1 MCVCVGRQTAAS
13 RVLSATFPALQVH
26 ENVTDLVG
34 LQSSLEKTCTLRA
47 FAQLLVRIQ
56 SPSETRARAPE
67 TSGGRY
73 SLEQI
78 LGKDERNVPMVLALF
93 DAALAKIKANDK
105 AHVAFCVSG
114 IIACLVCYGVLQVRA
129 KDPRSDPC
137 CC

>member
-1 MCVCVGRQTAAS
+1 MKRK
-13 RVLSATFPALQVH
+13 
-26 ENVTDLVG
+26 VTDAP
-34 LQSSLEKTCTLRA
+34 LEKTCTLRA

-67 TSGGRY
+67 TSGGRD